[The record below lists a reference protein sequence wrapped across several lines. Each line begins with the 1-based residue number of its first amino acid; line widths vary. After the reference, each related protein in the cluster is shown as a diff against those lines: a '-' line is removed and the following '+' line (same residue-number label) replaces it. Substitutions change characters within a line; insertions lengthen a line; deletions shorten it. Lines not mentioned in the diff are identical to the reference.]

1 MTLTKTGAGTQIFT
15 VANSYTGATTI
26 SAGKLRISNT
36 TGSAT
41 GTGAVNLSGGTS
53 ATLSGTGF
61 STSLLTVTNGSRIAA
76 GINTTGPNGN
86 FGAAGTLSLGTT
98 GGMTLTS
105 ANLDFDLSALANGT
119 NDLILTGGAL
129 GLTGS
134 EAFTFNLLGTTL
146 DTATAYT
153 LISGASSVSFASGD
167 TSTWTTSFVNS
178 TAYTA
183 NYSFSGN
190 NLQVTFAPIPEP
202 STALL
207 AALSL
212 LALLRRKR

>member
-1 MTLTKTGAGTQIFT
+1 
-15 VANSYTGATTI
+15 
-26 SAGKLRISNT
+26 
-36 TGSAT
+36 
-41 GTGAVNLSGGTS
+41 
-53 ATLSGTGF
+53 
-61 STSLLTVTNGSRIAA
+61 
-76 GINTTGPNGN
+76 
-86 FGAAGTLSLGTT
+86 
-98 GGMTLTS
+98 MTLTS